1 MDIKEKITFALGENE
16 VDLLLVNCRLVD
28 VLSGTVHSGSLAVSN
43 GIVVGIDGDYRAKEV
58 VDIEGGFVAPGLYD
72 AHVHL
77 ESSMVSVAEFA
88 GTVIP
93 RGTIGVFTDTHEISN
108 VMGTSGIEYIME
120 SASKVMLDVY
130 VMLPPCVPATG
141 LESSGGVLEAG
152 DLRPFVG
159 KPGVLG
165 LGELMN
171 FPGTVAGDG
180 SILEKIGLFPGGP
193 IDGHAPGLSGKE
205 LSAYIIAGP
214 DSDHECTTAEEARE
228 KLQKGMYIFLRE
240 GTGARNLLD
249 LLPVAVESGGWNCCL
264 CTDDRNP
271 RDLLE
276 RGHMDSM
283 LAMAV
288 EAGVEPLTAV
298 RMATI
303 NTARRFGLKR
313 RGALAPGFAAD
324 IVVFEDL
331 DAFNVLK
338 VFKDGM
344 LVAENGEMKV
354 PPGDSPVISS
364 TFSVG
369 DFSIERLKVPAAGN
383 TVRVIEVVPGQI
395 VTGSARLEAKLLDGV
410 AVQDPERD
418 ILKIAVV
425 ERHHGT
431 GNIGLGF
438 VRGFGFKSGALASS
452 VAHDS
457 HNIVVVGCSD
467 SDMAAAVAKVIEMGG
482 GQVAVE
488 NGVVKSS
495 LSLSIAGLMSE
506 LPIEEV
512 ALGVDRLNSSAVGMG
527 CGLSDPFMTMSFMA
541 LPVIPELKLTDKG
554 LVDVGRF
561 EIVDLFC

>member
-1 MDIKEKITFALGENE
+1 MDIKDKIALALGANE
-16 VDLLLVNCRLVD
+16 IDLLLINCKLLD

-43 GIVVGIDGDYRAKEV
+43 GIVVGVDGDYSAKEII
-58 VDIEGGFVAPGLYD
+58 DIEGMFVAPGLYD

-108 VMGTSGIEYIME
+108 VMGSSGIEYIME
-120 SASKVMLDVY
+120 SASKVPLDVY
-130 VMLPPCVPATG
+130 IMLPPCVPATP
-141 LESSGGVLEAG
+141 LESSGAVLEAD
-152 DLRPFVG
+152 DLRPLVG

-171 FPGTVAGDG
+171 FPGTVAGDS
-180 SILEKIGLFPGGP
+180 SILEKIKLFPGGP
-193 IDGHAPGLSGKE
+193 IDGHAPGLSGKD

-214 DSDHECTTAEEARE
+214 DSDHECTTAQEARE
-228 KLQKGMYIFLRE
+228 KLRKGMYIFLRE

-249 LLPVAVESGGWNCCL
+249 LLPVAKESGGWNCCL

-276 RGHMDSM
+276 RGHIDSM
-283 LAMAV
+283 LRMAV

-313 RGALAPGFAAD
+313 RGALAPGFIAD

-331 DAFNVLK
+331 ERFSVRR
-338 VFKDGM
+338 VFKNGR
-344 LVAENGEMKV
+344 LIAENGAMKV
-354 PPGDSPVISS
+354 PNKESSAASS
-364 TFSVG
+364 TFKVENFG
-369 DFSIERLKVPAAGN
+369 VERLKVPAARESA
-383 TVRVIEVVPGQI
+383 RVIDVIPGQI
-395 VTGSARLEAKLLDGV
+395 VTGSAELDVKVRDGM
-410 AVQDPERD
+410 AVQDLERD
-418 ILKIAVV
+418 ILKIAVI
-425 ERHHGT
+425 ERHHWT

-438 VRGFGFKSGALASS
+438 VRGFGLKSGALASS

-467 SDMAAAVAKVIEMGG
+467 ADMETAVKRVIEMGG
-482 GQVAVE
+482 GQAVVE
-488 NGVVKSS
+488 NGKVRNS

-506 LPIEEV
+506 LPIKEV
-512 ALGVDRLNSSAVGMG
+512 ADSVERLNRSAGELG

-541 LPVIPELKLTDKG
+541 LPVIPELKVTDKG